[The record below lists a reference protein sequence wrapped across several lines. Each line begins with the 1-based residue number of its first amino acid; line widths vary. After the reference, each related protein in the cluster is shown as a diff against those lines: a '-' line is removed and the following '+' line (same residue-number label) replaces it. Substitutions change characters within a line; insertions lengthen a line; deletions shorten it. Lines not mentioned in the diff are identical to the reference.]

1 VRDFGLILDTAL
13 SFGPHPH
20 VNQLVSRC
28 FYQLRRIKSS
38 VRALPTEATKT
49 VVNSLVVSRI
59 DYCNSLLAGAP
70 QYQLDRLQ
78 AVMNT
83 ATRLIYG
90 VGKFDRIQHLISDRL
105 HWLPVHK
112 RVQFKLCLLAY
123 NAVHGLAPHYVAD
136 MCRPVSS
143 VDARRKLR
151 SAARED
157 LIIPRTATKFGA
169 CSFTISAP
177 SEWNRLPLHIGP
189 GLASVRSRM
198 LALLLGIDFQKLSA
212 RHKHN
217 RTSRILKKHFYL
229 MNFYDCILCP

>member
-1 VRDFGLILDTAL
+1 MILDTEL
-13 SFGPHPH
+13 SFGPH

-38 VRALPTEATKT
+38 VRALPTEAAKT
-49 VVNSLVVSRI
+49 VVNSFVISRI
-59 DYCNSLLAGAP
+59 NYCNSPLAGAP

-83 ATRLIYG
+83 AARLIYG

-123 NAVHGLAPHYVAD
+123 KAVHGLAPHYLAD

-143 VDARRKLR
+143 VDARRRLR
-151 SAARED
+151 SSD
-157 LIIPRTATKFGA
+157 LQHT
-169 CSFTISAP
+169 
-177 SEWNRLPLHIGP
+177 
-189 GLASVRSRM
+189 
-198 LALLLGIDFQKLSA
+198 
-212 RHKHN
+212 
-217 RTSRILKKHFYL
+217 RTSSFLGRPRSSELAHSPSLPRQSATDCRYTFVLSHRLTVLKSR
-229 MNFYDCILCP
+229 